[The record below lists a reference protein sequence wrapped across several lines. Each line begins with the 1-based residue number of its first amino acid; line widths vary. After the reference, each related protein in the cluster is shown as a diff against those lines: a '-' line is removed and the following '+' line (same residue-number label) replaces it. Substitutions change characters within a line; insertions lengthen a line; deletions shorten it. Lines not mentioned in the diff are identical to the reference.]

1 MKEIKYTRSFIGKDG
16 QERKEYILV
25 GYLFEKEGRQS
36 ILLKNYINPAAL
48 ANEKGEVWLNVY
60 EHKQKTAET
69 PKTANKQDNKTDLY
83 NTTEPTVDEV
93 SKVVNEGKAY
103 AEKWKEMSEGTG
115 NADDLDIP
123 F

>member
-1 MKEIKYTRSFIGKDG
+1 MKEIKYTRSFVGKDG

-25 GYLFEKEGRQS
+25 GYLFEKDGRQS

-60 EHKQKTAET
+60 EPKPKAEK
-69 PKTANKQDNKTDLY
+69 PIYKGQS
-83 NTTEPTVDEV
+83 TVDALTDALLR
-93 SKVVNEGKAY
+93 SKDPAKDVPVQ
-103 AEKWKEMSEGTG
+103 
-115 NADDLDIP
+115 DDIDTP

>member
-25 GYLFEKEGRQS
+25 GYLFEKEGRQN

-60 EHKQKTAET
+60 APKPKENA
-69 PKTANKQDNKTDLY
+69 PKTLYKGAEQVQAMADANNTETSQEPKQDEY
-83 NTTEPTVDEV
+83 V
-93 SKVVNEGKAY
+93 
-103 AEKWKEMSEGTG
+103 
-115 NADDLDIP
+115 P

>member
-1 MKEIKYTRSFIGKDG
+1 MKEIKYTRNFIGKDG

-60 EHKQKTAET
+60 EQKPKET
-69 PKTANKQDNKTDLY
+69 KPIYKGQS
-83 NTTEPTVDEV
+83 TVDALTDALLRSKDPAKEV
-93 SKVVNEGKAY
+93 QGTQDI
-103 AEKWKEMSEGTG
+103 SEDT
-115 NADDLDIP
+115 P

>member
-25 GYLFEKEGRQS
+25 GYLFEKDGRQS

-60 EHKQKTAET
+60 EHTKRTEET
-69 PKTANKQDNKTDLY
+69 PKMAKTEY
-83 NTTEPTVDEV
+83 KTEPTVDGI
-93 SKVVNEGKAY
+93 SQVVNDGKAY
-103 AEKWKEMSEGTG
+103 SEKWQEMAEKDNEA
-115 NADDLDIP
+115 ADLP

>member
-48 ANEKGEVWLNVY
+48 ANERGEVWLNVY
-60 EHKQKTAET
+60 EPKPKET
-69 PKTANKQDNKTDLY
+69 KPIYKVQS
-83 NTTEPTVDEV
+83 TVDALTDALLRSNDHAQEAQ
-93 SKVVNEGKAY
+93 GTQDI
-103 AEKWKEMSEGTG
+103 SEDT
-115 NADDLDIP
+115 P

>member
-1 MKEIKYTRSFIGKDG
+1 MKDIVYTRKYTDRNGNEK
-16 QERKEYILV
+16 KEYITL
-25 GYLFEKEGRQS
+25 GYLFEKEGKTS
-36 ILLKNYINPAAL
+36 ILLKSYINPAAL

-69 PKTANKQDNKTDLY
+69 PKTANKKENKTDLY

-103 AEKWKEMSEGTG
+103 AEKWKELSEGTG

>member
-1 MKEIKYTRSFIGKDG
+1 MKEIKYTRTFTGKDG

-25 GYLFEKEGRQS
+25 GYLFEKDGRQS

-60 EHKQKTAET
+60 EPKPKETKEKSEKAEK
-69 PKTANKQDNKTDLY
+69 PIY
-83 NTTEPTVDEV
+83 NGQSTVDALTDALLRSKDPAKEV
-93 SKVVNEGKAY
+93 QGTQDI
-103 AEKWKEMSEGTG
+103 SEDT
-115 NADDLDIP
+115 P

>member
-1 MKEIKYTRSFIGKDG
+1 MKEIKYIRSFIGKDG

-25 GYLFEKEGRQS
+25 GYLFEKDGRQS

-60 EHKQKTAET
+60 EPKPKETKEKAEKLIYKGQST
-69 PKTANKQDNKTDLY
+69 VDALTDALLRSKDPAQEVQAMAEAVNNTSPSQEPKQD
-83 NTTEPTVDEV
+83 EEV
-93 SKVVNEGKAY
+93 
-103 AEKWKEMSEGTG
+103 
-115 NADDLDIP
+115 P

>member
-1 MKEIKYTRSFIGKDG
+1 MKEIKYTRTFTGKDG

-25 GYLFEKEGRQS
+25 GYLFEKDGRQS

-60 EHKQKTAET
+60 EPKPKEERDQKVKRAPEQEVKQVAQAVGGKEEI
-69 PKTANKQDNKTDLY
+69 N
-83 NTTEPTVDEV
+83 PTQSNDEDV
-93 SKVVNEGKAY
+93 
-103 AEKWKEMSEGTG
+103 
-115 NADDLDIP
+115 P

>member
-48 ANEKGEVWLNVY
+48 SNERGEVWLNVY
-60 EHKQKTAET
+60 EPKPKENA
-69 PKTANKQDNKTDLY
+69 PKTLHKGAEQVQVMADAVNNTAPSQDTKQEED
-83 NTTEPTVDEV
+83 V
-93 SKVVNEGKAY
+93 
-103 AEKWKEMSEGTG
+103 
-115 NADDLDIP
+115 P

>member
-1 MKEIKYTRSFIGKDG
+1 MKEIKYTRNFIGKDG

-25 GYLFEKEGRQS
+25 GYLFEKDCRQS

-60 EHKQKTAET
+60 D
-69 PKTANKQDNKTDLY
+69 PKPKEKSEKPIYKGQS
-83 NTTEPTVDEV
+83 TVDALTDALLR
-93 SKVVNEGKAY
+93 SKDPAQEGKR
-103 AEKWKEMSEGTG
+103 TQ
-115 NADDLDIP
+115 DIREDTP

>member
-1 MKEIKYTRSFIGKDG
+1 MKEIKYTRTFTGKDG

-36 ILLKNYINPAAL
+36 ILLKNYINPSAL

-60 EHKQKTAET
+60 EPKQKE
-69 PKTANKQDNKTDLY
+69 KTEKPIYKGHS
-83 NTTEPTVDEV
+83 TVDALTDALLR
-93 SKVVNEGKAY
+93 SKDPAQEGQGTKDI
-103 AEKWKEMSEGTG
+103 SEDT
-115 NADDLDIP
+115 P

>member
-1 MKEIKYTRSFIGKDG
+1 MKEIKYTRTFTGKDG

-25 GYLFEKEGRQS
+25 GYLFEKDGRQS

-60 EHKQKTAET
+60 DAKPKT
-69 PKTANKQDNKTDLY
+69 PKTESAQSGYTM
-83 NTTEPTVDEV
+83 PIVD
-93 SKVVNEGKAY
+93 KNAVVEEGKAY
-103 AEKWKEMSEGTG
+103 AKKWKELSEGTG
-115 NADDLDIP
+115 KVDDSDIP

>member
-25 GYLFEKEGRQS
+25 GYLFEKDGRQS

-60 EHKQKTAET
+60 E
-69 PKTANKQDNKTDLY
+69 PKPKEKLEKPIYKGQS
-83 NTTEPTVDEV
+83 TVDALTDALLRSKDPAQEV
-93 SKVVNEGKAY
+93 QGTQDT
-103 AEKWKEMSEGTG
+103 SEDT
-115 NADDLDIP
+115 P